1 MCNLFNIEAIKK
13 ASTKEL
19 SYHIAFKKSNYL
31 DKNGNLIEPEEPNAY
46 KFEQFIFDSF
56 KLFDN
61 ISILRGKREEDF
73 APVKNKEGK
82 RQSYAIKEAEMVII
96 DYVSGI
102 EEKRKNINLRN
113 NKVNKKYK
121 RLKIYS
127 IATTALFL
135 LETITFVIV
144 K

>member
-1 MCNLFNIEAIKK
+1 MGEIKK
-13 ASTKEL
+13 QNTIVLRNLPS
-19 SYHIAFKKSNYL
+19 
-31 DKNGNLIEPEEPNAY
+31 NLIEEAT
-46 KFEQFIFDSF
+46 IVF
-56 KLFDN
+56 KN
-61 ISILRGKREEDF
+61 KKTVREIEK
-73 APVKNKEGK
+73 AEKERKKQESTIIPVKNKEGK

-113 NKVNKKYK
+113 NRVNKKYK

-144 K
+144 N

>member
-1 MCNLFNIEAIKK
+1 MGEIKK
-13 ASTKEL
+13 QNTIVLRNLPS
-19 SYHIAFKKSNYL
+19 
-31 DKNGNLIEPEEPNAY
+31 NLIEEAT
-46 KFEQFIFDSF
+46 IVF
-56 KLFDN
+56 KN
-61 ISILRGKREEDF
+61 KKTVREIEKAEKDRKKQESTII
-73 APVKNKEGK
+73 PVKNKEGK

>member
-1 MCNLFNIEAIKK
+1 MGEIKK
-13 ASTKEL
+13 QNTIVL
-19 SYHIAFKKSNYL
+19 RNLPSNL
-31 DKNGNLIEPEEPNAY
+31 
-46 KFEQFIFDSF
+46 
-56 KLFDN
+56 
-61 ISILRGKREEDF
+61 
-73 APVKNKEGK
+73 
-82 RQSYAIKEAEMVII
+82 
-96 DYVSGI
+96 I

-113 NKVNKKYK
+113 NRVNKKYK

>member
-1 MCNLFNIEAIKK
+1 MGEIKK
-13 ASTKEL
+13 QNTIVLRNLPS
-19 SYHIAFKKSNYL
+19 
-31 DKNGNLIEPEEPNAY
+31 NLIEEAT
-46 KFEQFIFDSF
+46 IVF
-56 KLFDN
+56 KN
-61 ISILRGKREEDF
+61 KKTVKEIEKAEKERKKQESTII
-73 APVKNKEGK
+73 PVKNKEGK

-113 NKVNKKYK
+113 NRVNKKYK

-135 LETITFVIV
+135 LETITFVIM

>member
-1 MCNLFNIEAIKK
+1 MGEIKK
-13 ASTKEL
+13 QNTIVLRNLPS
-19 SYHIAFKKSNYL
+19 
-31 DKNGNLIEPEEPNAY
+31 NLIEEAT
-46 KFEQFIFDSF
+46 IVF
-56 KLFDN
+56 KN
-61 ISILRGKREEDF
+61 KKTVREIEK
-73 APVKNKEGK
+73 AEKERKKQESTIIPVKNKEGK

-113 NKVNKKYK
+113 NKVNKRYK

>member
-1 MCNLFNIEAIKK
+1 MGEIKK
-13 ASTKEL
+13 QNTIVLRNLPS
-19 SYHIAFKKSNYL
+19 
-31 DKNGNLIEPEEPNAY
+31 NLIEEAT
-46 KFEQFIFDSF
+46 IVF
-56 KLFDN
+56 KN
-61 ISILRGKREEDF
+61 KKTVREIEK
-73 APVKNKEGK
+73 AEKERKKQESTIIPVKNREGK

>member
-1 MCNLFNIEAIKK
+1 MGEMKKQNTIVLRNLP
-13 ASTKEL
+13 S
-19 SYHIAFKKSNYL
+19 
-31 DKNGNLIEPEEPNAY
+31 NLIEEAT
-46 KFEQFIFDSF
+46 IVF
-56 KLFDN
+56 KN
-61 ISILRGKREEDF
+61 KKTVREIEK
-73 APVKNKEGK
+73 AEKERKKQESTIIPVKNKEGK
-82 RQSYAIKEAEMVII
+82 RQSYAIKEAEMVIV

>member
-1 MCNLFNIEAIKK
+1 MGEIKK
-13 ASTKEL
+13 QNTIVLRNLPS
-19 SYHIAFKKSNYL
+19 
-31 DKNGNLIEPEEPNAY
+31 NLIEEAT
-46 KFEQFIFDSF
+46 IVF
-56 KLFDN
+56 KN
-61 ISILRGKREEDF
+61 KKTVKEIEKAEKERKKQESTII
-73 APVKNKEGK
+73 PVKNKEGK

>member
-1 MCNLFNIEAIKK
+1 MGEIKK
-13 ASTKEL
+13 QNTIVLRNLPS
-19 SYHIAFKKSNYL
+19 
-31 DKNGNLIEPEEPNAY
+31 NLIEEAT
-46 KFEQFIFDSF
+46 IVF
-56 KLFDN
+56 KN
-61 ISILRGKREEDF
+61 KKTVREIEK
-73 APVKNKEGK
+73 AEKERKKQESTIIPVKNKEGK

-113 NKVNKKYK
+113 NRVNKKYK

>member
-1 MCNLFNIEAIKK
+1 MGEIKK
-13 ASTKEL
+13 QNTIVLRNLPS
-19 SYHIAFKKSNYL
+19 
-31 DKNGNLIEPEEPNAY
+31 NLIEEAT
-46 KFEQFIFDSF
+46 IVF
-56 KLFDN
+56 KN
-61 ISILRGKREEDF
+61 KKTVREIEK
-73 APVKNKEGK
+73 AEKERKKQESTIIPVKNKEGK

-113 NKVNKKYK
+113 NRVNKKYK
-121 RLKIYS
+121 KLKIYS

>member
-1 MCNLFNIEAIKK
+1 MGEIKK
-13 ASTKEL
+13 QNTIVLRNLPS
-19 SYHIAFKKSNYL
+19 
-31 DKNGNLIEPEEPNAY
+31 NLIEEAT
-46 KFEQFIFDSF
+46 IVF
-56 KLFDN
+56 KN
-61 ISILRGKREEDF
+61 KKTVREIEK
-73 APVKNKEGK
+73 AEKERKKQESTIIPVKNKEGK
-82 RQSYAIKEAEMVII
+82 RQSYALKEAEMVII

>member
-1 MCNLFNIEAIKK
+1 MGEIKK
-13 ASTKEL
+13 QNTIVLRNLPS
-19 SYHIAFKKSNYL
+19 
-31 DKNGNLIEPEEPNAY
+31 NLIEEAT
-46 KFEQFIFDSF
+46 IVF
-56 KLFDN
+56 KN
-61 ISILRGKREEDF
+61 KKTVREIEK
-73 APVKNKEGK
+73 AEKERKKQESTIIPVKNKEGK

-121 RLKIYS
+121 SLKIYS

>member
-1 MCNLFNIEAIKK
+1 MGEIKK
-13 ASTKEL
+13 QNTIVLRNLPS
-19 SYHIAFKKSNYL
+19 
-31 DKNGNLIEPEEPNAY
+31 NLIEEATIV
-46 KFEQFIFDSF
+46 F
-56 KLFDN
+56 
-61 ISILRGKREEDF
+61 
-73 APVKNKEGK
+73 KNKKTVREIEKAEKERKKQESTIIPLKNKQGK

>member
-1 MCNLFNIEAIKK
+1 MGEIKK
-13 ASTKEL
+13 QNTIVLRNLPS
-19 SYHIAFKKSNYL
+19 
-31 DKNGNLIEPEEPNAY
+31 NLIEEAT
-46 KFEQFIFDSF
+46 IVF
-56 KLFDN
+56 KN
-61 ISILRGKREEDF
+61 KKTVREIEK
-73 APVKNKEGK
+73 AEKERKKQESTIIPVKNKEGK

>member
-1 MCNLFNIEAIKK
+1 MGEIKK
-13 ASTKEL
+13 QNTIVLRNLPS
-19 SYHIAFKKSNYL
+19 
-31 DKNGNLIEPEEPNAY
+31 NLIEEAT
-46 KFEQFIFDSF
+46 IVF
-56 KLFDN
+56 KN
-61 ISILRGKREEDF
+61 KKTVREIEK
-73 APVKNKEGK
+73 AEKERKKQESTIIPVKNKEGK

-102 EEKRKNINLRN
+102 EQKRKNINLRN
-113 NKVNKKYK
+113 NRVNKKYK

>member
-1 MCNLFNIEAIKK
+1 MGGIKK
-13 ASTKEL
+13 QNTIVLRNLPS
-19 SYHIAFKKSNYL
+19 
-31 DKNGNLIEPEEPNAY
+31 NLIEEAT
-46 KFEQFIFDSF
+46 IVF
-56 KLFDN
+56 KN
-61 ISILRGKREEDF
+61 KKTVREIEK
-73 APVKNKEGK
+73 AEKERKKQESTIIPVKNKEGK

>member
-1 MCNLFNIEAIKK
+1 MGEIKK
-13 ASTKEL
+13 QNTIVLRNLPS
-19 SYHIAFKKSNYL
+19 
-31 DKNGNLIEPEEPNAY
+31 NLIEEAT
-46 KFEQFIFDSF
+46 IVF
-56 KLFDN
+56 KN
-61 ISILRGKREEDF
+61 KKTVKEIEKAEKERKKQESTII
-73 APVKNKEGK
+73 PVKNKEGK

-113 NKVNKKYK
+113 NRVNKKYK

>member
-1 MCNLFNIEAIKK
+1 MGEIKK
-13 ASTKEL
+13 QNTIVLRNLPS
-19 SYHIAFKKSNYL
+19 
-31 DKNGNLIEPEEPNAY
+31 NLIEEAT
-46 KFEQFIFDSF
+46 IVF
-56 KLFDN
+56 KN
-61 ISILRGKREEDF
+61 KKTVKEIEKAEKERKKQESTII
-73 APVKNKEGK
+73 PVKNKEGK

-102 EEKRKNINLRN
+102 EEKRRNINLRN

>member
-1 MCNLFNIEAIKK
+1 MGEIKK
-13 ASTKEL
+13 QNTIVLRNLPS
-19 SYHIAFKKSNYL
+19 
-31 DKNGNLIEPEEPNAY
+31 NLIEEAT
-46 KFEQFIFDSF
+46 IVF
-56 KLFDN
+56 KN
-61 ISILRGKREEDF
+61 KKTVREIEK
-73 APVKNKEGK
+73 AEKERKKQESTIIPVNNKEGK

>member
-1 MCNLFNIEAIKK
+1 MGEIKK
-13 ASTKEL
+13 QNTIVLRNLPS
-19 SYHIAFKKSNYL
+19 
-31 DKNGNLIEPEEPNAY
+31 NLIEEAT
-46 KFEQFIFDSF
+46 IVF
-56 KLFDN
+56 KN
-61 ISILRGKREEDF
+61 KKTVKEIEKAEKERKKQESTII
-73 APVKNKEGK
+73 PVKNKEGK
-82 RQSYAIKEAEMVII
+82 RQSYAIKEAEMVIV

>member
-1 MCNLFNIEAIKK
+1 MGEIKK
-13 ASTKEL
+13 QNTIVLRNLPS
-19 SYHIAFKKSNYL
+19 
-31 DKNGNLIEPEEPNAY
+31 NLIEEAT
-46 KFEQFIFDSF
+46 IVF
-56 KLFDN
+56 KN
-61 ISILRGKREEDF
+61 KKTVREIEK
-73 APVKNKEGK
+73 AEKERKKQESTIIPVKNKEGK

-102 EEKRKNINLRN
+102 EEKRKNITVRH
-113 NKVNKKYK
+113 NKVKKKYK

>member
-1 MCNLFNIEAIKK
+1 
-13 ASTKEL
+13 
-19 SYHIAFKKSNYL
+19 
-31 DKNGNLIEPEEPNAY
+31 
-46 KFEQFIFDSF
+46 
-56 KLFDN
+56 
-61 ISILRGKREEDF
+61 
-73 APVKNKEGK
+73 
-82 RQSYAIKEAEMVII
+82 MVII

>member
-1 MCNLFNIEAIKK
+1 MGEIKK
-13 ASTKEL
+13 QNTIVLRNLPS
-19 SYHIAFKKSNYL
+19 
-31 DKNGNLIEPEEPNAY
+31 NLIEEAT
-46 KFEQFIFDSF
+46 IVF
-56 KLFDN
+56 KN
-61 ISILRGKREEDF
+61 KKTVREIEK
-73 APVKNKEGK
+73 AEKERKKQESTIIPVKNKEGK
-82 RQSYAIKEAEMVII
+82 RQSYAIKEAEMVIV

>member
-1 MCNLFNIEAIKK
+1 MGEIKK
-13 ASTKEL
+13 QNTIILRNLPS
-19 SYHIAFKKSNYL
+19 
-31 DKNGNLIEPEEPNAY
+31 NLIEEAT
-46 KFEQFIFDSF
+46 IVF
-56 KLFDN
+56 KN
-61 ISILRGKREEDF
+61 KKTVREIEK
-73 APVKNKEGK
+73 AEKERKKQESTIIPVKNKEGK

>member
-1 MCNLFNIEAIKK
+1 MGEIKK
-13 ASTKEL
+13 QNTIVLRNLPS
-19 SYHIAFKKSNYL
+19 
-31 DKNGNLIEPEEPNAY
+31 NLIEEAT
-46 KFEQFIFDSF
+46 IVF
-56 KLFDN
+56 KN
-61 ISILRGKREEDF
+61 KKTVREIEK
-73 APVKNKEGK
+73 AEKERKKQESTIIPVKNKEGK

-96 DYVSGI
+96 DYVSAI
-102 EEKRKNINLRN
+102 EEKRRNINLRN

>member
-1 MCNLFNIEAIKK
+1 MGEIKK
-13 ASTKEL
+13 QNTIVLRNLPS
-19 SYHIAFKKSNYL
+19 
-31 DKNGNLIEPEEPNAY
+31 NLIEEAT
-46 KFEQFIFDSF
+46 IVF
-56 KLFDN
+56 KN
-61 ISILRGKREEDF
+61 KKTVREIEK
-73 APVKNKEGK
+73 AEKERKKQESTIIPVKNKEGK

-102 EEKRKNINLRN
+102 EEKRRNINLRN